1 MRSER
6 VRGAFVLI
14 VILAFG
20 PIAKAEEAPTDAWTL
35 RKCALYAQ
43 ATEDALAALGQEG
56 LSPRFLEEN
65 RAFIG
70 SGCVAPARICA
81 ETAQDYALAD
91 LLTMMTMNE
100 GMASTF
106 VPFGCEN

>member
-1 MRSER
+1 ML
-6 VRGAFVLI
+6 VLGA
-14 VILAFG
+14 LAET
-20 PIAKAEEAPTDAWTL
+20 EETPADTWTL

-65 RAFIG
+65 KAFIR

-81 ETAQDYALAD
+81 QTAQDYALAD

-106 VPFGCEN
+106 VPFGCQN

>member
-1 MRSER
+1 M
-6 VRGAFVLI
+6 RGAVFVAVML
-14 VILAFG
+14 VLGALAR
-20 PIAKAEEAPTDAWTL
+20 AEEAPADAWTL

-43 ATEDALAALGQEG
+43 ATDDALAALGVEG
-56 LSPRFLEEN
+56 LSPSFIPEN
-65 RAFIG
+65 QYFID
-70 SGCVAPARICA
+70 SGCMAPTRICA
-81 ETAQDYALAD
+81 TTDQDYALAD

>member
-1 MRSER
+1 M
-6 VRGAFVLI
+6 RGAVFVAVLL
-14 VILAFG
+14 VLGALAE
-20 PIAKAEEAPTDAWTL
+20 AEEAPADAWTL

-43 ATEDALAALGQEG
+43 ATDDALAVLGQEG
-56 LSPRFLEEN
+56 ISPRFLEEN
-65 RAFIG
+65 QTFIR
-70 SGCVAPARICA
+70 SGCVAPAGICA
-81 ETAQDYALAD
+81 QTAQDYALAD

>member
-1 MRSER
+1 M
-6 VRGAFVLI
+6 RGAVALAVMLVL
-14 VILAFG
+14 G
-20 PIAKAEEAPTDAWTL
+20 SMAKAEEIPADAWTL

-43 ATEDALAALGQEG
+43 ATEDALAALGPAR
-56 LSPRFLEEN
+56 LSHRFIEEN
-65 RAFIG
+65 QIFIA

-81 ETAQDYALAD
+81 KTAQDYTLAD